1 MRKLEDAKE
10 SFKIEDYEET
20 EKLIEQMTKNMT
32 DLEAEA
38 TIVRARYTALRDNT
52 VDFVKENKGRIIAVV
67 SLLILIIGVSW
78 WRISIILTNK
88 KIAKLKGEKKV
99 LSDLMKKAQ
108 SDRYVKGTI
117 SKDTY
122 KIKMN
127 KYRERERKVV
137 RELAV
142 LRGRIKKK

>member
-1 MRKLEDAKE
+1 
-10 SFKIEDYEET
+10 
-20 EKLIEQMTKNMT
+20 MTKYMT

-88 KIAKLKGEKKV
+88 KIAKLKWIK
-99 LSDLMKKAQ
+99 LDARLAA
-108 SDRYVKGTI
+108 RY
-117 SKDTY
+117 
-122 KIKMN
+122 
-127 KYRERERKVV
+127 
-137 RELAV
+137 A
-142 LRGRIKKK
+142 